1 MVSVDTYYSDV
12 EIYASRRAHLL
23 EWEGQRPRVSQKWK
37 IVRHLRANL
46 DTVALVGLGD
56 GLRNHAV
63 NLPAELVT
71 WLTVT
76 A

>member
-1 MVSVDTYYSDV
+1 MDTYYSDV
-12 EIYASRRAHLL
+12 EMDASWRAHLL
-23 EWEGQRPRVSQKWK
+23 EWAGQRPRVSQKWK
-37 IVRHLRANL
+37 IVRHLRAKL
-46 DTVALVGLGD
+46 DTVAFIGLGD

-71 WLTVT
+71 WLTLT